1 MKQIAILFL
10 FCLLLSA
17 CSDDKNEEPILVTNI
32 VVTDAD
38 KVFKPG
44 ETITITAQGF
54 LENDRF
60 MVDIR
65 WPLDEPSGPIKEGS
79 QVSNPIGEVRTDNSI
94 TFLVPGHN
102 PAATLKLLLMRGDK
116 TMTLCQVSVA
126 DGQAPKELQLYGI
139 TNANAMN
146 GHPRGIQHIDLTTGI
161 PTDVV
166 TLAQGEDFSLVTNVP
181 GNYTLCGLL
190 KQDGKT
196 SIGSFDLSTS
206 HWKSNASSSLLTFGN
221 GAGEVFAIAQADEK
235 NLTIYAVNTSY
246 LTRLNMPAPANPTFP
261 IPAGFKPETL
271 SRYTGV
277 MNGSSMLFSADNGD
291 GTFSPVVFDLR
302 SGKYAIRIFD
312 PIQADA
318 LIPFKFTI
326 PKEAPNPDNSYKT
339 VCAFA
344 VVNQSKPNGTELRL
358 WNAAQNT
365 LEASFA
371 TFPNPARSIAPHYSE
386 DMKTQELYVLFDSN
400 QSGSIIEIYDILK
413 KEWRPFRNFG
423 FPYSEILFAK

>member
-10 FCLLLSA
+10 FCLLFTA

-44 ETITITAQGF
+44 ETITVTAQGF
-54 LENDRF
+54 RENDRF

-126 DGQAPKELQLYGI
+126 DGQAPRELQLYGI
-139 TNANAMN
+139 TNARSLSA
-146 GHPRGIQHIDLTTGI
+146 HPRGIQHIDLTTGI
-161 PTDVV
+161 PTDVA
-166 TLAQGEDFSLVTNVP
+166 TLSQAEDFSLVTNVP
-181 GNYTLCGLL
+181 GNYNLCGLL

-196 SIGSFDLSTS
+196 SIANFDLSTS
-206 HWKSNASSSLLTFGN
+206 HWKSNASSSLLTLGN
-221 GAGEVFAIAQADEK
+221 GGNEIFAIAQADEK

-246 LTRLNMPAPANPTFP
+246 LTRSNMPAPANPTFP

-277 MNGSSMLFSADNGD
+277 MNGGGSMLFSADNGN

-302 SGKYAIRIFD
+302 SGKYAIHIFD

-318 LIPFKFTI
+318 LIPFRIAI

-339 VCAFA
+339 VSAFA
-344 VVNQSKPNGTELRL
+344 VVSKSSNSTKLCL

-386 DMKTQELYVLFDSN
+386 DMKTIELYVLFDTN
-400 QSGSIIEIYDILK
+400 QSGGIIEIYDILK